1 MENLTKI
8 NLLTISGTDS
18 DLLRVSSLK
27 PKSDYSLEL
36 IDNFI
41 KLLIAEKKEHIFNHI
56 IVQWEMGRSKE
67 LEVLIEKF
75 IDFKNANENSIMVGI
90 SLLNFVG
97 LLKKL
102 NEIEATKAI
111 ADDMLNQLKKTDNVN
126 VSLKYLGF

>member
-8 NLLTISGTDS
+8 NLLNISGTDS
-18 DLLRVSSLK
+18 DLLRVSSFN
-27 PKSDYSLEL
+27 PESDYSSEL

-41 KLLIAEKKEHIFNHI
+41 KLLIAEKKEHVFNHI
-56 IVQWEMGRSKE
+56 RVQLEMSRSKE

-75 IDFKNANENSIMVGI
+75 IDFKKANENSIMIGI

-97 LLKKL
+97 LLTEL
-102 NEIEATKAI
+102 NKIDATKAI
-111 ADDMLNQLKKTDNVN
+111 ADDMLNQLRSTNNVN

>member
-18 DLLRVSSLK
+18 DLLRVSCFN
-27 PKSDYSLEL
+27 PESDYSSEL

-41 KLLIAEKKEHIFNHI
+41 KLLIAEKKEHVFNHI
-56 IVQWEMGRSKE
+56 RVQWEMSRSKE

-75 IDFKNANENSIMVGI
+75 IDFKKANENSIMVGI

>member
-1 MENLTKI
+1 MITEGMFTSK
-8 NLLTISGTDS
+8 
-18 DLLRVSSLK
+18 
-27 PKSDYSLEL
+27 LEL

-126 VSLKYLGF
+126 VSLKYLGL

>member
-126 VSLKYLGF
+126 VSLKYLGL